1 MYRVNNK
8 KIKKGKMTTKINI
21 INLDGYVMHT
31 KNKYFIIEGEKVT
44 DIKVINKTLING
56 VVTEIVEKKFKKL
69 IKELTEL
76 FINEDDDTEGSMN
89 EVLNRIEKFRQE
101 IKNKYRAY
109 LKEED
114 LKLMGNRLKKLQRE
128 ANKKKEELINYQ
140 LENTFGRS
148 R

>member
-1 MYRVNNK
+1 MYKVNNK
-8 KIKKGKMTTKINI
+8 KIKKGKITTKINI

-31 KNKYFIIEGEKVT
+31 KNKYFIIEGEKIT
-44 DIKVINKTLING
+44 DIKVIDKGLINS
-56 VVTEIVEKKFKKL
+56 VVSEIVEKKFKKL
-69 IKELTEL
+69 IQEITEL
-76 FINEDDDTEGSMN
+76 FINEDDSEGSMN

>member
-8 KIKKGKMTTKINI
+8 KTKKGKMTTKINI

-44 DIKVINKTLING
+44 DIKVINKTLINS

-69 IKELTEL
+69 IEEITEL
-76 FINEDDDTEGSMN
+76 FISEDDSEGSMN

-101 IKNKYRAY
+101 IKNRYRAY
-109 LKEED
+109 LKEEE
-114 LKLMGNRLKKLQRE
+114 LKTMGNRLKKLQKE
-128 ANKKKEELINYQ
+128 AKRRQEELINYQ

>member
-1 MYRVNNK
+1 MYKVNNK
-8 KIKKGKMTTKINI
+8 KQNKGKMTTKINI

-31 KNKYFIIEGEKVT
+31 KNNYFIIEGEKIT
-44 DIKVINKTLING
+44 DIKVINKTLINS
-56 VVTEIVEKKFKKL
+56 VITEIVEKKFKKL

-76 FINEDDDTEGSMN
+76 FINDDEDAEGSMD

-109 LKEED
+109 LKAED

-128 ANKKKEELINYQ
+128 AKIKKEELINYQ
-140 LENTFGRS
+140 LENALGRS

>member
-1 MYRVNNK
+1 MYKVNNK
-8 KIKKGKMTTKINI
+8 KIKKGKITTKINI

-31 KNKYFIIEGEKVT
+31 KNKYFIIEGEKIT
-44 DIKVINKTLING
+44 DIKVIDKGLINS
-56 VVTEIVEKKFKKL
+56 VVSEIVEKKFKKL
-69 IKELTEL
+69 IQEITEL
-76 FINEDDDTEGSMN
+76 FINEDDSEGSMN

-109 LKEED
+109 LKEEE

-128 ANKKKEELINYQ
+128 ANKRKEELINYQ

>member
-1 MYRVNNK
+1 MYKVNNK
-8 KIKKGKMTTKINI
+8 KIKKGKITTKINI

-31 KNKYFIIEGEKVT
+31 KNKYFIIEGEKII
-44 DIKVINKTLING
+44 DIKVIDKGLINS
-56 VVTEIVEKKFKKL
+56 VVSEIVEKKFKKL
-69 IKELTEL
+69 IQEITEL
-76 FINEDDDTEGSMN
+76 FINEDDSEGSMN

-109 LKEED
+109 LKEEE
-114 LKLMGNRLKKLQRE
+114 LKLMGNQLKRLQKE
-128 ANKKKEELINYQ
+128 ARKKKEELINYQ

>member
-1 MYRVNNK
+1 MYKVNNK
-8 KIKKGKMTTKINI
+8 KIKKGKITTKINI

-31 KNKYFIIEGEKVT
+31 KNKYFIIEGEKIT
-44 DIKVINKTLING
+44 DIKVIDKGLINS
-56 VVTEIVEKKFKKL
+56 VVSEIVEKKFKKL
-69 IKELTEL
+69 IQEITEL
-76 FINEDDDTEGSMN
+76 FINEDDSEGSMN

-109 LKEED
+109 LKEKE
-114 LKLMGNRLKKLQRE
+114 LKLMGNQLKRLQKE
-128 ANKKKEELINYQ
+128 ARKKKEELINYQ

>member
-8 KIKKGKMTTKINI
+8 KAKKGKMTTKINI

-44 DIKVINKTLING
+44 DIKVINKTLINS

-69 IKELTEL
+69 IEEITEL
-76 FINEDDDTEGSMN
+76 FISEDDSEGSMN

-101 IKNKYRAY
+101 IKNRYRAY
-109 LKEED
+109 LKEEE
-114 LKLMGNRLKKLQRE
+114 LKTMGNRLKKLQKE
-128 ANKKKEELINYQ
+128 AKRRQEELINYQ

>member
-1 MYRVNNK
+1 MYKINNK
-8 KIKKGKMTTKINI
+8 KNNKGKMITQINI

-44 DIKVINKTLING
+44 DIKVINKTLINS

-76 FINEDDDTEGSMN
+76 FISDDDSEGSMN

-109 LKEED
+109 LKEEES
-114 LKLMGNRLKKLQRE
+114 KLMGNKLKKLQME
-128 ANKKKEELINYQ
+128 AKRRQEELINYQ
-140 LENTFGRS
+140 LENTLGRS

>member
-1 MYRVNNK
+1 MYKVNNK
-8 KIKKGKMTTKINI
+8 KVKKGKITTKINI

-31 KNKYFIIEGEKVT
+31 KNKYFIIEGEKIT
-44 DIKVINKTLING
+44 DIKVIDKGLINS
-56 VVTEIVEKKFKKL
+56 VVSEIVEKKFKKL
-69 IKELTEL
+69 IQEITEL
-76 FINEDDDTEGSMN
+76 FINEDDSEGSMN

-109 LKEED
+109 LKEKE
-114 LKLMGNRLKKLQRE
+114 LKLMGNQLKILQKE
-128 ANKKKEELINYQ
+128 ARKKKEELINYQ

>member
-1 MYRVNNK
+1 MYKVNNK
-8 KIKKGKMTTKINI
+8 KIKKWKITTKINI

-31 KNKYFIIEGEKVT
+31 KNKYFIIEGEKIT
-44 DIKVINKTLING
+44 DIKVIDKGLINS
-56 VVTEIVEKKFKKL
+56 VVSEIVEKKFKKL
-69 IKELTEL
+69 IQEITEL
-76 FINEDDDTEGSMN
+76 FINEDDSEGSMN
-89 EVLNRIEKFRQE
+89 EVLNSIEKFRQE

-109 LKEED
+109 LKEEE

-128 ANKKKEELINYQ
+128 ANKRKEELINYQ

>member
-1 MYRVNNK
+1 MYKINNK
-8 KIKKGKMTTKINI
+8 KNNKGKMTTQINI

-44 DIKVINKTLING
+44 DIKVINKTLINS
-56 VVTEIVEKKFKKL
+56 VITEIVEKKFKKL

-76 FINEDDDTEGSMN
+76 FINEDDDSGDSMN

>member
-1 MYRVNNK
+1 MYKINNK
-8 KIKKGKMTTKINI
+8 KNNKGKMITQINI

-44 DIKVINKTLING
+44 DIKVINKTLINS

-76 FINEDDDTEGSMN
+76 FISDDDSEGSMN

-109 LKEED
+109 LKEEE
-114 LKLMGNRLKKLQRE
+114 LKLMGNKLKKLQME
-128 ANKKKEELINYQ
+128 AKRRQEELINYQ
-140 LENTFGRS
+140 LENTLGRS

>member
-1 MYRVNNK
+1 MYKVNNK
-8 KIKKGKMTTKINI
+8 KVKKGKITTKINI

-31 KNKYFIIEGEKVT
+31 KNKYFIIEGEKIT
-44 DIKVINKTLING
+44 DIKVIDKGLINS
-56 VVTEIVEKKFKKL
+56 VVSEIVEKKFKKL
-69 IKELTEL
+69 IQEITEL
-76 FINEDDDTEGSMN
+76 FINEDDSEGSMN

-109 LKEED
+109 LKEKE
-114 LKLMGNRLKKLQRE
+114 LKLMGNQLKRLQKE
-128 ANKKKEELINYQ
+128 ARKKKEELINYQ

>member
-1 MYRVNNK
+1 MYKVNNK
-8 KIKKGKMTTKINI
+8 KIKKGKITTRINI

-31 KNKYFIIEGEKVT
+31 KNKYFIIEGEKIT
-44 DIKVINKTLING
+44 DIKVIDKGLINS
-56 VVTEIVEKKFKKL
+56 VVSEIVEKKFKKL
-69 IKELTEL
+69 IQEITEL
-76 FINEDDDTEGSMN
+76 FINEDDSEGSMN

-109 LKEED
+109 LKEKE
-114 LKLMGNRLKKLQRE
+114 LKLMGNQLKRLQKE
-128 ANKKKEELINYQ
+128 ARKKKEELINYQ

>member
-1 MYRVNNK
+1 MYKVNNK
-8 KIKKGKMTTKINI
+8 KVKKGKITTKINI

-31 KNKYFIIEGEKVT
+31 KNKYFIIEGEKIT
-44 DIKVINKTLING
+44 DIKVIDKGLINS
-56 VVTEIVEKKFKKL
+56 VVSEIVEKKFKKL
-69 IKELTEL
+69 IQEITEL
-76 FINEDDDTEGSMN
+76 FINEDDSEGSMN

-109 LKEED
+109 LKEKE
-114 LKLMGNRLKKLQRE
+114 LKLMGNRLKKLQKE
-128 ANKKKEELINYQ
+128 ANKRKEDLINYQ

>member
-1 MYRVNNK
+1 MYKVNNK
-8 KIKKGKMTTKINI
+8 KIKKGKITTKINI

-31 KNKYFIIEGEKVT
+31 KNKYFVIEGEKIT
-44 DIKVINKTLING
+44 DIKVIDKGLINS
-56 VVTEIVEKKFKKL
+56 VVSEIVEKKFKKL
-69 IKELTEL
+69 IQEITEL
-76 FINEDDDTEGSMN
+76 FINEDDSEGSMN

-109 LKEED
+109 LKEKE
-114 LKLMGNRLKKLQRE
+114 LKLMGNQLKRLQKE
-128 ANKKKEELINYQ
+128 ARKKKEELINYQ